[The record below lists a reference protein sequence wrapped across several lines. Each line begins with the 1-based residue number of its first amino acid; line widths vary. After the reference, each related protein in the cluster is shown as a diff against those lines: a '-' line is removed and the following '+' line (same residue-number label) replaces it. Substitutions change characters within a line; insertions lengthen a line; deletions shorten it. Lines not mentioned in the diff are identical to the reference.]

1 MGNPWLERRVLLYAH
16 QGGAREAPSSTLFA
30 IRRAVANGA
39 DAIELDVHATADG
52 HLVVCH
58 DPTVDRTTPASG
70 AIPTFTLAQLRLL
83 DNAYWWV
90 PGHESLH
97 GAPDTDYSLRGRHGE
112 DPSLGIATLREVLD
126 EFPHVFINL
135 DIKETAPSVVPYEGK
150 LADILRAYD
159 RSDDVIVASFH
170 DSALDAFRRFAP
182 DVHTSLGL
190 SDSLLFGEAVEA
202 GEPLP
207 RFDATQVAL
216 QLPSMY
222 GEQTVIDG
230 RLVDAAHDAGLA
242 VHAWTIDDPDEMR
255 ALIGLGVDGIMT
267 DRPSVLAAVLAETG
281 DAYQPAR
288 NG

>member
-1 MGNPWLERRVLLYAH
+1 MPR
-16 QGGAREAPSSTLFA
+16 QARENTLASFA
-30 IRRAVANGA
+30 LAIDA
-39 DAIELDVHATADG
+39 DADGIELDVHATADG

-97 GAPDTDYSLRGRHGE
+97 GAPDTDYRLRGRHGE

-255 ALIGLGVDGIMT
+255 ALIRLGVDGIMT